1 MSCPAPRPLSPQ
13 YGLRR
18 LQGPR
23 QLWVDCVEKVLR
35 AEHADFLRTTGV
47 FDALGRGDHVNLGSR
62 GSLPT
67 RATKTSHAKT
77 RYDSISARFLPQ
89 RHFRLF
95 QHNRLLADVDQLSS
109 QVRLSLESGH
119 SITAHYANE
128 PSLSDQAPPMQRATI
143 SQLSSETA
151 LPNRSRI
158 AECRRKSQ
166 NIVALVPREPP
177 TRRTAVCP

>member
-1 MSCPAPRPLSPQ
+1 VTIQGRPRVGYWAAYYINRDGS
-13 YGLRR
+13 
-18 LQGPR
+18 
-23 QLWVDCVEKVLR
+23 WSVAC
-35 AEHADFLRTTGV
+35 
-47 FDALGRGDHVNLGSR
+47 DALGRIIRCETEKLALSVARYRRRRLQPLRERNPRASGRPLGGSANGAQPILMRDALDH
-62 GSLPT
+62 
-67 RATKTSHAKT
+67 ATG
-77 RYDSISARFLPQ
+77 PQ
-89 RHFRLF
+89 RKSPRRPLVT
-95 QHNRLLADVDQLSS
+95 R
-109 QVRLSLESGH
+109 EGH

-143 SQLSSETA
+143 NQLSSETA